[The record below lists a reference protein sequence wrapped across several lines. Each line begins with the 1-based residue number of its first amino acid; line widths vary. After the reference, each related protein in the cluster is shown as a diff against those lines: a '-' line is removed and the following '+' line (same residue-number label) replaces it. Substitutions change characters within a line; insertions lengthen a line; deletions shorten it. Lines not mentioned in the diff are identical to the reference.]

1 MLAELRRG
9 GERHED
15 LVLPAVGRDL
25 GDLDE
30 PAARVLL
37 DVEVEPLALQH
48 EGARGQVAGP
58 APAAAPVAPAPV
70 LGTGLRPRHV
80 VVAQP
85 PLSSAGRGDG
95 GKVPELDEG
104 ENLLINY
111 RVTLM
116 VEDLGLVD
124 FELDVPSS

>member
-58 APAAAPVAPAPV
+58 ASAAPVAPAPV